1 MVALKRLWRE
11 TAHESSGHLIQ
22 TYRENIQNKT
32 TSPPKTF
39 YLTYC
44 QICHHRHTT
53 NGCRHHA
60 TAPKRQE
67 LSPRHPWV
75 IFTTDSLRHGQMT
88 TSQGFRLPWQ
98 LSPTHHFISTDPP
111 LNWFELSMKH
121 TKWHRNVD
129 YITLHVRLKKTKHM
143 AGAVSQTIW
152 YPCNILQRKS
162 FNLIKATG
170 SAPII
175 RLRCIAMDIGNDC
188 FINPLG

>member
-1 MVALKRLWRE
+1 MVALKRLWCE

-32 TSPPKTF
+32 TSPPETF

-88 TSQGFRLPWQ
+88 TWQGFRLPWQ
-98 LSPTHHFISTDPP
+98 LSPTHHFISTDPCKH
-111 LNWFELSMKH
+111 LHWIGLIWSMNHK
-121 TKWHRNVD
+121 KWHRNVD
-129 YITLHVRLKKTKHM
+129 YISLHVRLKKTKHTT
-143 AGAVSQTIW
+143 GAFSQTIW
-152 YPCNILQRKS
+152 YHLQH
-162 FNLIKATG
+162 FATKKFQ
-170 SAPII
+170 SDQSDWK
-175 RLRCIAMDIGNDC
+175 CYN
-188 FINPLG
+188 NPATMHSYGYW